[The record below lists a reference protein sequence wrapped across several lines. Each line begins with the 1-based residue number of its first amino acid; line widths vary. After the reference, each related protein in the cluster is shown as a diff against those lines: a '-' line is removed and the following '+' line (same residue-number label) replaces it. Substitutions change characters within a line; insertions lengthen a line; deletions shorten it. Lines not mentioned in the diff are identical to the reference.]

1 MSAISLF
8 RRPLCFGLVLVSW
21 VALNAQAQEVVAKAG
36 NVSVTTMD
44 LKAELA
50 RIPEANRRAMLA
62 NTNALT
68 TLANNLLV
76 RRYLAQE
83 ALRDGLDKDPINQSQ
98 LQISRDRAL
107 SDLRLATLDQQNS
120 PSASALDAYALEQYR
135 VNQARYER
143 PAQTR
148 ASHILLED
156 KGPES
161 LVQAKALVEKLRA
174 GASFA
179 DLAKAHSTDPGSAA
193 KGGDL
198 GFFAPGAMVK
208 PFEDGVNALSKP
220 GDISEPVKSQF
231 GWHIIR
237 LDERRPKSVAPYEE
251 VKDKLVTEARTQLL
265 NQSRQTKVANIQ
277 KEIEGNLSAIEA
289 FIESAKKAP

>member
-1 MSAISLF
+1 MSMLSNGGRSWVL
-8 RRPLCFGLVLVSW
+8 GLILVSSVS
-21 VALNAQAQEVVAKAG
+21 VAAHAQDVVAKAG
-36 NVSVTTMD
+36 NVSVTTVD

-50 RIPEANRRAMLA
+50 RIPEANRRAMLT
-62 NTNALT
+62 NSNALT

-83 ALRDGLDKDPINQSQ
+83 ALRDGLDKDPVNQAQ
-98 LQISRDRAL
+98 LEISRDRAL
-107 SDLRLATLDQQNS
+107 SDMRLAIMDQQNN
-120 PSASALDAYALEQYR
+120 PSTSALEAYAREQYR

-161 LVQAKALVEKLRA
+161 LQQAKVLVDKLRA

-179 DLAKAHSTDPGSAA
+179 DLAKEHSTDQGSAA
-193 KGGDL
+193 RGGDL
-198 GFFAPGAMVK
+198 GFFAAGAMVR
-208 PFEDGVNALSKP
+208 PFEDGVNALAKP

-237 LDERRPKSVAPYEE
+237 LDERRPKSVAPFEE
-251 VKDKLVTEARTQLL
+251 IKDKLVAEARTSLL
-265 NQSRQTKVANIQ
+265 NQSRQAKVANIQ
-277 KEIEGNLSAIEA
+277 KEIEGNLTVIEA
-289 FIESAKKAP
+289 FIEANKKAP

>member
-1 MSAISLF
+1 MNAISH
-8 RRPLCFGLVLVSW
+8 FGRTWGLGLAFMVLG
-21 VALNAQAQEVVAKAG
+21 AFGAQAQEVVAKAG
-36 NVSVTTMD
+36 VASVTTLD

-62 NTNALT
+62 NPNALT
-68 TLANNLLV
+68 TIANNLLV
-76 RRYLAQE
+76 RRLLAQE
-83 ALRDGLDKDPINQSQ
+83 AVRDGLDKDPLNQAQ

-107 SDLRLATLDQQNS
+107 SDMRLATMDLQNNPS
-120 PSASALDAYALEQYR
+120 PAALDAYALEQYR

-156 KGPES
+156 KGTDS
-161 LVQAKALVEKLRA
+161 LAQAKVLVEKLRA

-179 DLAKAHSTDPGSAA
+179 ELAKEHSTDPGSAA
-193 KGGDL
+193 RGGDL
-198 GFFAPGAMVK
+198 GFFAAGAMVR
-208 PFEDGVNALSKP
+208 PFEDGVNALEKP

-237 LDERRPKSVAPYEE
+237 LDERRPKSIAPFEE
-251 VKDKLVTEARTQLL
+251 VKDKLVADARTALL
-265 NQSRQTKVANIQ
+265 NQSRQAKVANIQ
-277 KEIEGNLSAIEA
+277 KEIEGNLNAIEA
-289 FIESAKKAP
+289 FIEASKKAP